1 MEQYSHVS
9 NEDILEFLKRAYFN
23 TEENDFKLACN
34 KAYLDLSRTIQ
45 FEVSLS
51 KMSKNQR
58 KDVTKKRQ
66 ELKKKILS
74 WLQKEVESL
83 NNPSE
88 YDDWHNRICEGIIE
102 RFSENG
108 KAVLS
113 YGQAQKWLNMT
124 MKYLIV
130 IGNDNIQRLIP
141 YLHVPIDNIVLDL
154 AYEQFGISVSTE
166 KPWSQWDK
174 EDYLHYQS
182 TLKNGIAIKYPNLCP
197 IKWEFQFWKQP
208 FEEITNEKRQKDA
221 SKKRTRHTN
230 PTTSFARSRNNNILT
245 PSKKT
250 PFPLQEDSD
259 VTLESFIPFCDL
271 TNRVHHDEFVSGYI
285 IPLKEE
291 NTDDEKKFMLFV
303 AHHKKGYFCEIRY
316 CYDKVDILDF
326 RPFSKITQNKDGIKW
341 ERSSRAFPTFK
352 SVEFG
357 EKKKDALCLM
367 QKILKDIN
375 APQNVME
382 EIKKLVD
389 ECR

>member
-9 NEDILEFLKRAYFN
+9 NEDILDFLKRAYFN
-23 TEENDFKLACN
+23 TEENVFKLACN

-58 KDVTKKRQ
+58 KDVTWKRQ
-66 ELKKKILS
+66 ELKKKLFS

-102 RFSENG
+102 RFSEKG

-197 IKWEFQFWKQP
+197 IKWEFKFWKQP
-208 FEEITNEKRQKDA
+208 SEEITNKKRQKDA
-221 SKKRTRHTN
+221 SKKRTIHTN

-245 PSKKT
+245 TSKKT

-285 IPLKEE
+285 IPIKEE
-291 NTDDEKKFMLFV
+291 TTDDEKKFMLFV

-326 RPFSKITQNKDGIKW
+326 RPFSIITQNKDGIKW
-341 ERSSRAFPTFK
+341 ERSSRALPTFK

-367 QKILKDIN
+367 QKILKDVN

-382 EIKKLVD
+382 EIQKLID
-389 ECR
+389 KCR

>member
-1 MEQYSHVS
+1 MEQYSLVS

-23 TEENDFKLACN
+23 TEENVFKRAGN

-58 KDVTKKRQ
+58 KDVTEKRQ
-66 ELKKKILS
+66 ERKNIIYS
-74 WLQKEVESL
+74 WLQKEVELL
-83 NNPSE
+83 NNPTE
-88 YDDWHNRICEGIIE
+88 YNNWHNRICEGIIE

-108 KAVLS
+108 KALLS

-130 IGNDNIQRLIP
+130 LGNDNIQRLIP
-141 YLHVPIDNIVLDL
+141 YLHIPIDNIVLDL

-174 EDYLHYQS
+174 KDYLDYQS
-182 TLKNGIAIKYPNLCP
+182 TLMKGIANKYPNLYP
-197 IKWEFQFWKQP
+197 IKWEFQFWKQSS
-208 FEEITNEKRQKDA
+208 EEKTNKKNQKDA

-230 PTTSFARSRNNNILT
+230 PTTSFAKSQNNIILT
-245 PSKKT
+245 PSPKT
-250 PFPLQEDSD
+250 PFPLQVDSD
-259 VTLESFIPFCDL
+259 VTLESFKPFCDM
-271 TNRVHHDEFVSGYI
+271 TNRVYHDEFVVGYI
-285 IPLKEE
+285 IPLKED

-303 AHHKKGYFCEIRY
+303 AHNKKGYFCQIRY

-326 RPFSKITQNKDGIKW
+326 RPFCKITQNKDGIKW
-341 ERSSRAFPTFK
+341 ERSSKALPTFK

-357 EKKKDALCLM
+357 EKKKNALCLM
-367 QKILKDIN
+367 QNILKDVN

-382 EIKKLVD
+382 DIQKLID
-389 ECR
+389 KCR